1 MTNKYIPIH
10 LVSLQVNFYGEDDPL
25 AKNFPGQLLFDN
37 RSDFAINST
46 QSTLAVLLA
55 FSNVRLLH
63 QSASAGIRRP
73 VSVSLTDTMDSRL
86 VCSANRT
93 VCMNRTDRDC
103 MIRIDL
109 PFNLIYMNLNH
120 AYTITVHDTKTK
132 QLLGKRDIRLFDESD
147 YGESVLECFTP
158 LRGGLLQC
166 EGGDFYK
173 SLHVQTPGYFR
184 VGFILRALYEKV
196 SWDLPE
202 MEIRVHFP
210 NGAEEN
216 SFGSLRIADPDEGEL
231 EICDS
236 FFVDHYRCGTGFAEL
251 RCLNVVVAAF
261 AFSTDADEEKEAWK
275 YGELMFFRDLSPETA
290 IEQFGG
296 QKPLSEEDDSNGTN
310 PSDSIKAEQQDRV
323 TASYDLML
331 SGMTG
336 LKSVKTKL
344 ATFANVVKFNKMRL
358 DNNLSSPMLPLHA
371 MFLGSPGTGK
381 TTVAKQMGR
390 MLWEAGLLSKGHVVE
405 KQRANLLGPNYSNE
419 ETNTLEA
426 IEEAQGGILFIDEAY
441 QLYQPQDPRDPGR
454 FVIET
459 LMTAL
464 ADESRRDWM
473 LILAGYPAEMERMF
487 DMNPG
492 LKSRIPDSN
501 IYVFEDFS
509 SSELMEIAENYLLS
523 HHYMLSPDAR
533 EALAKRLAADC
544 LHRDKKFGN
553 ARYVI
558 NLILTEIL
566 PAMAK
571 RVVGQTEVNKVMLTR
586 ILACDIPMPKVESVK
601 QCQKIGFHL

>member
-10 LVSLQVNFYGEDDPL
+10 LVSLQVNFYGADSPL
-25 AKNFPGQLLFDN
+25 AKDFPGQLLFDD
-37 RSDFAINST
+37 RSDFALNPS
-46 QSTLAVLLA
+46 QSTLAVLLR
-55 FSNVRLLH
+55 FSNLRLLH
-63 QSASAGIRRP
+63 QVARAGIRRR
-73 VSVSLTDTMDSRL
+73 VTVTLIDAISMQEVTSSTL
-86 VCSANRT
+86 T
-93 VCMNRTDRDC
+93 VCMYRTDSHC
-103 MIRIDL
+103 MVRVDL
-109 PFNLIYMNLNH
+109 PFDATHLYLNH
-120 AYTITVHDTKTK
+120 AYVVTVSDTKTQ
-132 QLLGKRDIRLFDESD
+132 QLLGKRDIHLFDED
-147 YGESVLECFTP
+147 GCEETVLDFLTP
-158 LRGGLLQC
+158 LSGGLLMC
-166 EGGDFYK
+166 EGSDFYK
-173 SLHVQTPGYFR
+173 SFRALTPSHFR
-184 VGFILRALYEKV
+184 VGFRVLARHEKAPCII
-196 SWDLPE
+196 PE

-210 NGAEEN
+210 NGATE
-216 SFGSLRIADPDEGEL
+216 SCFGPLRVVDFERGEL
-231 EICDS
+231 EVSDT
-236 FFVDHYRCGTGFAEL
+236 FFVDKFRCGTGFAEL
-251 RCLNVVVAAF
+251 CCLNVVVASF
-261 AFSTDADEEKEAWK
+261 VFSTDADEKKEAWRQ
-275 YGELMFFRDLSPETA
+275 GELMFFRILSPETA
-290 IEQFGG
+290 VEQFGDEAA
-296 QKPLSEEDDSNGTN
+296 QSEEGDASSSNRPDRVET
-310 PSDSIKAEQQDRV
+310 EQKDRV

-336 LKSVKTKL
+336 LKSVKAKL
-344 ATFANVVKFNKMRL
+344 ATFANVVTFNKLRL

-454 FVIET
+454 LVIET

-509 SSELMEIAENYLLS
+509 STELLEIAENYLLS
-523 HHYMLSPDAR
+523 NHYMLSPDAR
-533 EALAKRLAADC
+533 TALAKRLTADC

-571 RVVGQTEVNKVMLTR
+571 RVVAQTEVNKVMLSR
-586 ILACDIPMPKVESVK
+586 ILACDIPAPRVEEVK
-601 QCQKIGFHL
+601 PCQKIGFHL